1 MLYFILGVLFVL
13 LIYPVIESLSS
24 LILTAIEVAKGY
36 LNTKIMKYNTQLKQM
51 SSEEDNTINPIG
63 FFSQEEDEDE

>member
-24 LILTAIEVAKGY
+24 LILTTIEVAKGY